1 MKLSE
6 LAAKTGARVDG
17 RPSDIDIDI
26 EGAAGLDEARLGQVT
41 FLANPRYTP
50 RLKTTRASAIFLG
63 ETVDLGR
70 DDMACLR
77 AKDPYLAYTRAL
89 RLFHPE
95 FAVAS
100 AVHPSAVIDPSARV
114 ADNVFV
120 GACSVIGA
128 GTEIQ
133 AGVQIH
139 ANVTI
144 YDDVTIGKDSVVHS
158 GAVIRERSQIGERVV
173 IHNNVVVG
181 CDGFGYAKD
190 EQRHWLKIP
199 QTGRVVIED
208 DVEIGAGTTIDRA
221 SVGESRIGRG
231 SKIDNLVQIGHSCT
245 VGEDTLLCAQVGLAG
260 SSHIGDR
267 VVLAGQAGVAGHLKI
282 GDDAVLTAKSATSH
296 DVPPGK
302 VISGIP
308 AFDNR
313 DWLRSTAAFRRLGEM
328 QKTLRDLQQRLQELE
343 GTILNQRG
351 ADPFSE
357 PFDSL

>member
-6 LAAKTGARVDG
+6 LAALTAARIDG
-17 RPSDIDIDI
+17 GSTDLEIT
-26 EGAAGLDEARLGQVT
+26 GAAGLDNARAGDVT

-50 RLKTTRASAIFLG
+50 RVIATQASAIYLS
-63 ETVDLGR
+63 EDARVDR
-70 DDMACLR
+70 EIPILR
-77 AKDPYLAYTRAL
+77 ARDPYLAYTRAL

-95 FAVAS
+95 PEFAPS
-100 AVHPSAVIDPSARV
+100 IHGSAVIDPSAKV
-114 ADNVFV
+114 AQ
-120 GACSVIGA
+120 SVSIGA
-128 GTEIQ
+128 GVVVGPASRIEE
-133 AGVQIH
+133 GVRLYP
-139 ANVTI
+139 NVTI
-144 YDDVTIGKDSVVHS
+144 YEGVTIGRDSIIHA
-158 GAVIRERSQIGERVV
+158 GAVIRERSLIGERVV

-190 EQRHWLKIP
+190 EQKRWLKIP

-231 SKIDNLVQIGHSCT
+231 TKIDNLVQIGHSCT

-260 SSHIGDR
+260 SSHIGSR
-267 VVLAGQAGVAGHLKI
+267 VILAGQAGVAGHLTI
-282 GDDAVLTAKSATSH
+282 GDDVVLTAKSATSH
-296 DVPPGK
+296 NVPAGK

-328 QKTLRDLQQRLQELE
+328 QRRIRELE
-343 GTILNQRG
+343 QKFEELLNQQDG
-351 ADPFSE
+351 AE
-357 PFDSL
+357 PPLPK

>member
-6 LAAKTGARVDG
+6 LAALTGARVEGD
-17 RPSDIDIDI
+17 SSSVEID
-26 EGAAGLDEARLGQVT
+26 GAAGLDEATSGRVS

-50 RLKTTRASAIFLG
+50 RVKTTEASAIYVG
-63 ETVDLGR
+63 EEVEVGR
-70 DDMACLR
+70 DDIAVLR
-77 AKDPYLAYTRAL
+77 ANDPYLAYTRAL

-95 FAVAS
+95 PVVTPS
-100 AVHPSAVIDPSARV
+100 IHVSAVIDPTARI
-114 ADNVFV
+114 AENVWI
-120 GACSVIGA
+120 GACSVIGPRA
-128 GTEIQ
+128 QVET
-133 AGVQIH
+133 GVRIYP
-139 ANVTI
+139 NVTI
-144 YDDVTIGKDSVVHS
+144 YDDVTIGRDSVVHS

-190 EQRHWLKIP
+190 EGRHWLKIP
-199 QTGRVVIED
+199 QTGRVVVED

-260 SSHIGDR
+260 SSHVGNR

-282 GDDAVLTAKSATSH
+282 GDDVVITAKSATSH
-296 DVPPGK
+296 DVAPGK
-302 VISGIP
+302 IISGIP

-328 QKTLRDLQQRLQELE
+328 QRTIRELQRRLAELDE
-343 GTILNQRG
+343 SR
-351 ADPFSE
+351 S
-357 PFDSL
+357 